1 MIDFNY
7 SQPRVHI
14 DIDTKKLKNCANMIE
29 YLAYNS
35 IMVDIAKYID
45 DNFNPE
51 EKKAI
56 GQILLNYKKT
66 DNEPVVRPTSVFKN
80 EE

>member
-1 MIDFNY
+1 
-7 SQPRVHI
+7 
-14 DIDTKKLKNCANMIE
+14 MIE

-35 IMVDIAKYID
+35 IMVDITKYID

-51 EKKAI
+51 EKIAI
-56 GQILLNYKKT
+56 GQILLNYKKA